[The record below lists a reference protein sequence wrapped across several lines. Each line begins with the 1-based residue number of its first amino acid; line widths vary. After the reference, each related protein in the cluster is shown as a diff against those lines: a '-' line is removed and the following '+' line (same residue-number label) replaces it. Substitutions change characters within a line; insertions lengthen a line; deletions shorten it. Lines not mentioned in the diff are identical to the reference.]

1 METRSKRRET
11 EPIVDKIRRGEIS
24 VFVAVAEALPEV
36 FRTHVVPKLGLLETL
51 NLAQVNKF
59 YNAAVWS
66 VEAVRSLDEKAKDY
80 AKLYSK
86 TLACPPLHMMV
97 LFNNMNGLRA
107 LLSAGVDLEQ
117 REYTRA
123 TFTALLFAVHHKK
136 SQTCPK
142 YEDVKLLLEAGAD
155 VNARME
161 WSIGSDG
168 GPTCLHR
175 AIMDGNNVM
184 LSLLLEAGA
193 DVDMKFCLPA
203 GTPPRDNWLNALHF
217 CCGSNRTG
225 AETVKLLL
233 DAGADPNSKDPY
245 GYTPLHEIIIG
256 LGRERVGVDE
266 AVKIVELL
274 LEAGADP
281 HVLDTFGRTPLVI
294 AGDVLKAG
302 DQEMIDLLREA
313 MK

>member
-1 METRSKRRET
+1 METRTERRET
-11 EPIVDKIRRGEIS
+11 EPVVEKIRRGEVS

-36 FRTHVVPKLGLLETL
+36 FRTHVVPKLGLFETL
-51 NLAQVNKF
+51 NLAKVNKS

-66 VEAVRSLDEKAKDY
+66 VEAVRSLDEKAKDF

-175 AIMDGNNVM
+175 AIMDGNNAM

-193 DVDMKFCLPA
+193 DVDMKICMHA
-203 GTPPRDNWLNALHF
+203 GTFPRDNWLNALH
-217 CCGSNRTG
+217 CCCCSNRPS

-274 LEAGADP
+274 VEAGADP
-281 HVLDTFGRTPLVI
+281 HVLDTFGRTPLVT
-294 AGDVLKAG
+294 AEAVLKAG